1 MREQLDAS
9 YYRFILRRHN
19 IFVLILQVGIP
30 LSDAGV
36 SYGHLTC
43 KIIHDCLHELK
54 EISFTL
60 QYQIFFSANGHAYC
74 IPIFK
79 FFSFLVGFKVIE
91 PMHQA
96 VGIDTHI
103 GKWTERRTERFCRLN
118 DILNQIYFQIVF
130 LFITNDTKQ
139 IINIELFGM
148 RFVLKNSG

>member
-1 MREQLDAS
+1 MSVNRLLRTNTNTYCCKDYLREQLDAS

-19 IFVLILQVGIP
+19 IFVLIVQVGIP

-36 SYGHLTC
+36 SYGHPTC
-43 KIIHDCLHELK
+43 KVILDCLHELK

-60 QYQIFFSANGHAYC
+60 QYQIFFSANGHAFS
-74 IPIFK
+74 IPIFN

-118 DILNQIYFQIVF
+118 DIL
-130 LFITNDTKQ
+130 KS
-139 IINIELFGM
+139 NIFSDCIS
-148 RFVLKNSG
+148 FYYK